1 MLGSQ
6 HLRTSLLAAA
16 SVDIITWYL
25 PQPAQESVKEIGLSI
40 LYLTFFNLHVEFD
53 GSCDI
58 RKTPCSISSK

>member
-40 LYLTFFNLHVEFD
+40 LYLTFFSTFMLSLMVRVT
-53 GSCDI
+53 DI
-58 RKTPCSISSK
+58 FF